1 MKVRAIVHTVVHVVL
16 ATALHLCLNIGPGN
30 AQTSHGKSKHYRQV
44 TLVSL
49 GRAIKVTRRLVE
61 QYR

>member
-1 MKVRAIVHTVVHVVL
+1 MKVRAIVHTEVHEVL
-16 ATALHLCLNIGPGN
+16 ATALHLCSNIAPGN
-30 AQTSHGKSKHYRQV
+30 DQTSHGKSKRYRQI

-49 GRAIKVTRRLVE
+49 GRAIKVTRRHVE